1 MAHAGGAARAAAAA
15 GGGVYAGLE
24 ELTARASVTSPREKT
39 LSVAGPDFHGNYE
52 LRGAC
57 TGTLFTF
64 SGRGVVGGVTDHGV
78 PVPQRFT
85 VEGDPYTKVAQG
97 GSKLGQGCFG
107 LCVRRLSSDARL
119 PLDR

>member
-1 MAHAGGAARAAAAA
+1 MAHAGGAAHAVAAAA
-15 GGGVYAGLE
+15 GEYDRLE
-24 ELTARASVTSPREKT
+24 ELTAREPVTSREKI
-39 LSVAGPDFHGNYE
+39 LSVAGPDFHGKCE
-52 LRGAC
+52 LRGVC

-64 SGRGVVGGVTDHGV
+64 SGRGVVGGVTDRGV
-78 PVPQRFT
+78 PVPQRCT

-97 GSKLGQGCFG
+97 GSNLGQGDFG